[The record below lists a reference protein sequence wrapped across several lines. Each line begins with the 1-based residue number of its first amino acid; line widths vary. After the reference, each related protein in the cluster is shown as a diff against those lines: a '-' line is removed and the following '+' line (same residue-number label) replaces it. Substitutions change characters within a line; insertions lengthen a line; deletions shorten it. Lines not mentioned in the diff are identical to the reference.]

1 MPDNKTSLK
10 QQTHIAKLAQWGG
23 LMIACCLPIACDN
36 WIKSPL
42 PVEAKGVVREAIN
55 VKMPAQDI
63 RADVCIN
70 SIEVR
75 PFSSNQ
81 RNDGTKLA
89 ALVKNG
95 IAKQGYIKVVN
106 KGRQTTILTG
116 KLTLGEVKK
125 SKPYHRTQETK
136 DERGRKIIKHTY
148 HYRKQLSGSVTYA
161 LKKGRVEIASHHFT
175 EGYGRTWT
183 GQTEAE
189 AKARAAP
196 DEQII
201 TSILNALARNIVY
214 AISPHLEIKSF
225 SLSNSGNH
233 PGINL
238 GIQYYKKRR
247 YDQAEKYWHQ
257 VIGQTNESKDKASAH
272 YNIGILKVRE
282 GKYAQAF
289 ERFRQADILAPGND
303 LYISA
308 LTKVEDAGRVKNNTC
323 QPDVM

>member
-1 MPDNKTSLK
+1 MLNNKTSVK

-23 LMIACCLPIACDN
+23 IMIACSLPIACDN
-36 WIKSPL
+36 WLKSPL
-42 PVEAKGVVREAIN
+42 PPDTVVREAIN

-63 RADVCIN
+63 RADICIN

-106 KGRQTTILTG
+106 KGPQTAILTG
-116 KLTLGEVKK
+116 KLTLGDIKK
-125 SKPYHRTQETK
+125 SKPYRRTQETK
-136 DERGRKIIKHTY
+136 DERGRKLIKHSY
-148 HYRKQLSGSVTYA
+148 HYRKQLNGSVTYT
-161 LKKGRVEIASHHFT
+161 LKKGRVEIATNNFT

-183 GQTEAE
+183 GQTKAE

-201 TSILNALARNIVY
+201 TSVLNALARNIVY
-214 AISPHLEIKSF
+214 AISPHQEMKSF
-225 SLSNSGNH
+225 SLSSGGNH

-257 VIGQTNESKDKASAH
+257 VIGQTNDSKDKASAH
-272 YNIGILKVRE
+272 YNIGILKVRD
-282 GKYAQAF
+282 GNYAQAF

-308 LTKVEDAGRVKNNTC
+308 LTQVEDAGRVKNNTC
-323 QPDVM
+323 QPDMR